1 MRSHPARGPRG
12 FSCGAWMGALALAL
26 ALVVGITP
34 SPARADREATH
45 SAGAIDY
52 SAAEWIPVQ
61 NGGRVKPLDTYAR
74 ETARAITGKETFEGM
89 SSMDLLFTLC
99 FKGESLSDTELLK
112 IGFQPFKEKIGLD
125 ARRQRFSYRE
135 LLNNDAFV
143 ALVEQVRAKQHD
155 GMSEDL
161 DRVER
166 EASTVYGR
174 LVQMS
179 MLMGGEEPRLVPTPG
194 ERSEWLSVAQVAS
207 APAIGGSITGPWTAM
222 GEAFKSGDSVA
233 FKQAS
238 LELRDRLAQMK
249 AQSYP
254 DPKHLGLEIQYN
266 RTQKPYRMEWIY
278 LLAAIGFLLG
288 FSIRKRWLYAT
299 SFLLLL
305 GGFAFQTYGL
315 VVRTILTGRAPVG
328 NMYEALIFI
337 GWGLVGLAIFLEAM
351 TRTRIYGASAGVA
364 GFIVLV
370 LAHYLPLDPAI
381 NPLVAVL
388 NATWLQ
394 YHVTTILF
402 GDAALT
408 LAAAV
413 AHLIIFATILF
424 PQRADVRKTA
434 LRLMYRVIQVGVL
447 CLAAGIIFG
456 AIWANASWGRYWG
469 WDPKETWALITL
481 VGFLVVVH
489 GRQAG
494 WLRERGM
501 VLVTV
506 LSLQLLVM
514 TVYGV
519 NYFLVGLHSYAG
531 GDAGVQLPPLL
542 IGYLIFEA
550 IVVAGYILAWRRI
563 EGQAPAAAVKAPV
576 VQH

>member
-1 MRSHPARGPRG
+1 
-12 FSCGAWMGALALAL
+12 
-26 ALVVGITP
+26 
-34 SPARADREATH
+34 
-45 SAGAIDY
+45 
-52 SAAEWIPVQ
+52 
-61 NGGRVKPLDTYAR
+61 VKPLDTYAR
-74 ETARAITGKETFEGM
+74 ETARAITGRESVGDMGAME
-89 SSMDLLFTLC
+89 LLFTLA
-99 FKGESLSDTELLK
+99 FKGESLADTQLLK
-112 IGFQPFKEKIGLD
+112 IGFQPFKERAGLD
-125 ARRQRFSYRE
+125 PKRQRFSYRE
-135 LLNNDAFV
+135 LLDNRTFLAMVD
-143 ALVEQVRAKQHD
+143 QVREKQHA
-155 GMSEDL
+155 GMGEDL
-161 DRVER
+161 DRLER
-166 EASTVYGR
+166 EVSNIYGR

-179 MLMGGEEPRLVPTPG
+179 MLMGGEQPHFVPTPG
-194 ERSEWLSVAQVAS
+194 EHAEWLSVSQVAA
-207 APAIGGSITGPWTAM
+207 APAIGGSITGPWNAM
-222 GEAFKSGDSVA
+222 RDAFVA
-233 FKQAS
+233 GNGSQFTQAS
-238 LELRDRLAQMK
+238 RDLRDRLTQME
-249 AQSYP
+249 AQSQP
-254 DPKHLGLEIQYN
+254 DPKRLALEMRYN
-266 RTQKPYRMEWIY
+266 RWKPHRVAQIPY
-278 LLAAIGFLLG
+278 LLAAVGFLLG
-288 FSIRKRWLYAT
+288 FAIKRRWLYSI
-299 SFLLLL
+299 SFLMLLT
-305 GGFAFQTYGL
+305 GFAVQTYGL
-315 VVRTILTGRAPVG
+315 AVRTVLTGRAPVG

-351 TRTRIYGASAGVA
+351 SRTRIYGATAGIA

-402 GDAALT
+402 GDSALT

-413 AHLIIFATILF
+413 AHFIMFATIF
-424 PQRADVRKTA
+424 APRRADLRKTA
-434 LRLMYRVIQVGVL
+434 LQLMYRAIQVGVL

-481 VGFLVVVH
+481 MGFLVALH

-550 IVVAGYILAWRRI
+550 IVVTGYILAWRRI
-563 EGQAPAAAVKAPV
+563 DGRSPAAPVKTPV
-576 VQH
+576 AQHQ

>member
-1 MRSHPARGPRG
+1 LA
-12 FSCGAWMGALALAL
+12 CALGAVIAAAPV
-26 ALVVGITP
+26 A
-34 SPARADREATH
+34 ADQAASS
-45 SAGAIDY
+45 SAVAIDY
-52 SAAEWIPVQ
+52 STAESIPVQ
-61 NGGRVKPLDTYAR
+61 SGGRVKPLDTYAR
-74 ETARAITGKETFEGM
+74 ETARAITGKEKFEDL
-89 SSMDLLFTLC
+89 SAMDLLFTLC
-99 FKGESLSDTELLK
+99 FKGESLADKELLK
-112 IGFQPFKEKIGLD
+112 IGFQPFKERAGLD

-135 LLNNDAFV
+135 LLNNPQFISM
-143 ALVEQVRAKQHD
+143 VEEVRAKQHA

-161 DRVER
+161 DRIER
-166 EASTVYGR
+166 EVSNVYGR

-179 MLMGGEEPRLVPTPG
+179 MLMGGEEPRFVPTPG
-194 ERSEWLSVAQVAS
+194 ERVEWLSVAQVAS
-207 APAIGGSITGPWTAM
+207 APAIGGSITSPWNAM
-222 GEAFKSGDSVA
+222 DEAFLAGNSTA
-233 FKQAS
+233 FLTAS
-238 LELRDRLAQMK
+238 RDLRDRLAAMK

-254 DPKHLGLEIQYN
+254 DPKHVALEIQYN
-266 RTQKPYRMEWIY
+266 RARPHRLAQIPY
-278 LLAAIGFLLG
+278 LLAAVGFLLG
-288 FSIRKRWLYAT
+288 FAVRRRWLYVA

-305 GGFAFQTYGL
+305 TGFGIQTYGL

-351 TRTRIYGASAGVA
+351 SRTRIYGASAGIA

-413 AHLIIFATILF
+413 AHVIMFATILF
-424 PQRADVRKTA
+424 PQRADMRRTA
-434 LRLMYRVIQVGVL
+434 LRLMYRAIQVGVL
-447 CLAAGIIFG
+447 CLAAGVIFG

-489 GRQAG
+489 GKQAG

-550 IVVAGYILAWRRI
+550 IVVTGYVLAWRRL
-563 EGQAPAAAVKAPV
+563 EGRSPAPV
-576 VQH
+576 EAPVAPPHTAPH

>member
-1 MRSHPARGPRG
+1 MRSQPGARSGQAMGCAVVLGVLVAAFGAGP
-12 FSCGAWMGALALAL
+12 ALADK
-26 ALVVGITP
+26 VT
-34 SPARADREATH
+34 SPPATNV
-45 SAGAIDY
+45 DY
-52 SAAEWIPVQ
+52 SVAEWIPVQ
-61 NGGRVKPLDTYAR
+61 SGGRVKPLDTYAR
-74 ETARAITGKETFEGM
+74 ETARAITGKEKFGEL
-89 SSMDLLFTLC
+89 SAMDLLFTLC
-99 FKGESLSDTELLK
+99 FKGESLADTELLK
-112 IGFQPFKEKIGLD
+112 IGFQPFKERAGLD
-125 ARRQRFSYRE
+125 LNRQRFSYRE
-135 LLNNDAFV
+135 LLNSPKFV
-143 ALVEQVRAKQHD
+143 EMVEAVRQKQAG
-155 GMSEDL
+155 GMGEDL
-161 DRVER
+161 DRIER
-166 EASTVYGR
+166 EVSNVYGR

-179 MLMGGEEPRLVPTPG
+179 MLMGGEEPRFVPTPG
-194 ERSEWLSVAQVAS
+194 GRAEWLSVAQVAS
-207 APAIGGSITGPWTAM
+207 APAIGGSITGPWNKMGDAFVAGNSSDFVTA
-222 GEAFKSGDSVA
+222 SR
-233 FKQAS
+233 
-238 LELRDRLAQMK
+238 ELKDRLADMK

-254 DPKHLGLEIQYN
+254 DPKHTALEIQYN
-266 RTQKPYRMEWIY
+266 RTHPNRLAQIPY
-278 LLAAIGFLLG
+278 LLAAVGFLLG
-288 FSIRKRWLYAT
+288 FSYRRRWLYAA

-305 GGFAFQTYGL
+305 SGFAIQTYGM
-315 VVRTILTGRAPVG
+315 VIRTILTGRAPVG

-337 GWGLVGLAIFLEAM
+337 GWGLVGLAVFLEAM
-351 TRTRIYGASAGVA
+351 SRTRIYGASAGIA
-364 GFIVLV
+364 GFVVLV

-413 AHLIIFATILF
+413 AHVIMFATILA
-424 PQRADVRKTA
+424 PQKADLRRTA
-434 LRLMYRVIQVGVL
+434 IRLMYRAIQVGVL

-489 GRQAG
+489 GKQAG

-550 IVVAGYILAWRRI
+550 IVVAGYVLAWRRI
-563 EGQAPAAAVKAPV
+563 EGKAPAAPAAPRETPV
-576 VQH
+576 AQQG